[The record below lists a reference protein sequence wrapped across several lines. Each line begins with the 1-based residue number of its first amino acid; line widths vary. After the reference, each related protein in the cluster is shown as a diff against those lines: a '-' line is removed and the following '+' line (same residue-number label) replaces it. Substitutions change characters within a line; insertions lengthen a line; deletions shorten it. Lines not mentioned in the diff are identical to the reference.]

1 MTTHAPHIRRFGAA
15 ALALSTLAGI
25 AGCGAGSET
34 STRTAA
40 PRSNTSQVA
49 TSPDPAQAEVTER
62 IKRLEAARHTRIG
75 AFAIDSG
82 TGRFVGHRADESFP
96 FASTFKA
103 MACGAVLRKARQSA
117 PGLLDKVIHYTKDDL
132 VEYSPV
138 TEQHVDTGMTVAD
151 LCHAAITQSDNTA
164 GNLVLRQIGGPAGLT
179 AFLRTLGDRVSRS
192 DRWETALN
200 DWRPGEKRDTTAP
213 RPWANDLRALTT
225 GDALVPA
232 DRRRLIGWMKA
243 TVTGDKR
250 IRAGLPKSWT
260 VGDKTGTAGVYGN
273 ANDIAIAYPKSGAP
287 LIIVITTTRPGA
299 EDEADETSI
308 ARTATILANAL
319 R

>member
-1 MTTHAPHIRRFGAA
+1 MTKHAPHIRRLGTA
-15 ALALSTLAGI
+15 ALALSTLAGV
-25 AGCGAGSET
+25 AGCGAGSGT
-34 STRTAA
+34 STRSAA

-49 TSPDPAQAEVTER
+49 AAPDPAQAKVTER
-62 IKRLEAARHTRIG
+62 IRRLEAMRHTRIG

-82 TGRFVGHRADESFP
+82 TGRTVGHRADEIFP

-117 PGLLDKVIHYTKDDL
+117 PGLLDKVVHYTKDDL

-138 TEQHVDTGMTVAD
+138 TEKHVDTGMTVAD

-164 GNLVLRQIGGPAGLT
+164 GNLVLREIGGPSGLT

-200 DWRPGEKRDTTAP
+200 DWRPGDKRDTTAP
-213 RPWANDLRALTT
+213 RPWANDLRALTA

-250 IRAGLPKSWT
+250 IRAGLPKGWT

-273 ANDIAIAYPKSGAP
+273 ANDIAIAYPKTGAP
-287 LIIVITTTRPGA
+287 LVIVITTTRPGA
-299 EDEADETSI
+299 DDAADDESV
-308 ARTATILANAL
+308 ARTARILADAL